1 MTVAVTIFK
10 DRKQSLFNKNAFSSD
25 QDITNHINLIPLLDI
40 PGSEAVLESG
50 DLERAESGAV
60 FRLISQSRTFLIR
73 PIIRPS
79 RPQARPAA
87 PRTHKIHFTINLSG
101 QLSSSSSPH
110 VAARLLTVLSK
121 MSVSFRVS
129 SRFSG
134 LKRHSQTRTLLEPNL
149 FLHHIHC
156 APFLT
161 HCFYYFC
168 TFLVSKS

>member
-1 MTVAVTIFK
+1 M
-10 DRKQSLFNKNAFSSD
+10 
-25 QDITNHINLIPLLDI
+25 DI
-40 PGSEAVLESG
+40 PGFDAVLESG

-79 RPQARPAA
+79 RPARLDPLSAA

-121 MSVSFRVS
+121 MSVSFLVS

-134 LKRHSQTRTLLEPNL
+134 LKRHSQTRTLLEPIFTSHTLCTIFNTL
-149 FLHHIHC
+149 FLL
-156 APFLT
+156 FL
-161 HCFYYFC
+161 Y
-168 TFLVSKS
+168 VSGFKELI

>member
-1 MTVAVTIFK
+1 MLNLLQYFHSTIISSPPLPPQLVGRPQRQWSVQGGFTQGANLTVTVAVTIFK

-79 RPQARPAA
+79 RPQARPAQCCS
-87 PRTHKIHFTINLSG
+87 PRT
-101 QLSSSSSPH
+101 
-110 VAARLLTVLSK
+110 
-121 MSVSFRVS
+121 
-129 SRFSG
+129 
-134 LKRHSQTRTLLEPNL
+134 
-149 FLHHIHC
+149 
-156 APFLT
+156 
-161 HCFYYFC
+161 
-168 TFLVSKS
+168 